1 MIFRDTLENGIRVI
15 AEQMPHYRSVSM
27 GVWVDAGSICEQG
40 AELGSSH
47 FIEHMLFK
55 GTEQRS
61 AQDIAA
67 EMDAIGGNL
76 NAFTAKECTCYY
88 AKVLGAHLDKAA
100 DVLSDIV
107 RHSQFD
113 EEDIERE
120 KGVVLEEILMTED
133 SPEDVA
139 HETLCELL
147 YENQPLATPILGTE
161 ETVRGFTRETLLDY
175 MGRHYMP
182 NNTVISCAGC
192 FERDKLMDTL
202 NACFSGGG
210 TGEKAGHGSSLIPG
224 GKRFRAVKKD
234 IEQVHLCIGF
244 PGFALDAPGHYP
256 LFVLNNAL
264 GGSMSSR
271 LFQSIR
277 EERGLAYS
285 VYSYPSS
292 YKDTGYFAL
301 YAGTGEGTADE
312 VAGLILKEL
321 EDIRKNGITKEEFLR
336 SKEQLKGS
344 YMLGQESTS
353 ARSNAIGKMELLL
366 GKVSTEEEVIRRI
379 EAITLDDVMEI
390 IPKVLDPGGMCASV
404 VGRVDALS
412 EKLKVRLG

>member
-40 AELGSSH
+40 QELGSSH

-55 GTEQRS
+55 GTEKRS

-88 AKVLGAHLDKAA
+88 AKVLGEHLDKAA

-107 RHSQFD
+107 RHSRFD

-139 HETLCELL
+139 HENLCELL

-161 ETVRGFTRETLLDY
+161 ETVRSFSRDSLLSY

-182 NNTVISCAGC
+182 NNTVISCAGS

-202 NACFSGGG
+202 NACFCGGG
-210 TGEKAGHGSSLIPG
+210 TGERAGRGGSVLPG

-244 PGFALDAPGHYP
+244 PGFALEEAGHYP

-301 YAGTGEGTADE
+301 YAGTGENTADE
-312 VAGLILKEL
+312 VTALILKEL

-336 SKEQLKGS
+336 SKDQLKGS

-379 EAITLDDVMEI
+379 EEITLDDVMAI
-390 IPKVLDPGGMCASV
+390 IPKVLDPDAMCASV
-404 VGRVDALS
+404 VGRVDAVS
-412 EKLKVRLG
+412 EKLKARLG

>member
-1 MIFRDTLENGIRVI
+1 M
-15 AEQMPHYRSVSM
+15 
-27 GVWVDAGSICEQG
+27 
-40 AELGSSH
+40 
-47 FIEHMLFK
+47 
-55 GTEQRS
+55 
-61 AQDIAA
+61 
-67 EMDAIGGNL
+67 
-76 NAFTAKECTCYY
+76 
-88 AKVLGAHLDKAA
+88 
-100 DVLSDIV
+100 LSDIV
-107 RHSQFD
+107 RHSRFE

-120 KGVVLEEILMTED
+120 KGVVCEEILMTED

-139 HETLCELL
+139 HETLSALL

-161 ETVRGFTRETLLDY
+161 ETVRGFTRDSLLDY

-182 NNTVISCAGC
+182 NNTVISCAGN
-192 FERDKLMDTL
+192 FEPDKLMDTL
-202 NACFSGGG
+202 NACFSGSG
-210 TGEKAGHGSSLIPG
+210 TGETKQRKSSLILG
-224 GKRFRAVKKD
+224 GRRFKAVKKD

-244 PGFALDAPGHYP
+244 PGFALDEPGHYP

-301 YAGTGEGTADE
+301 YAGTGESTADE
-312 VAGLILKEL
+312 VTALILKEL

-366 GKVSTEEEVIRRI
+366 HKVSTEEEIIRRI
-379 EAITLDDVMEI
+379 EEITLDDVMAI
-390 IPKVLDPGGMCASV
+390 IPKVLDPNAMCASA

-412 EKLKVRLG
+412 EKLRTRLG